1 MDGPLLSCTAACA
14 SVVRRRAATS
24 VTMAD
29 DDNAEEIESEL
40 KRPII
45 TPIVFFQEAAPYLGR
60 EAIAPSLARARRR
73 DADVSRPWLS

>member
-1 MDGPLLSCTAACA
+1 
-14 SVVRRRAATS
+14 
-24 VTMAD
+24 MAD

-60 EAIAPSLARARRR
+60 EAIAPSLARDRRR
-73 DADVSRPWLS
+73 DVDVSRPWL